1 MDASDS
7 AQNLEIRPR
16 DKTVDHEGNAT
27 SDSAQSNNDMCA
39 EGDKNNAIEN
49 NFRSSPRAFSSA
61 DSVVISPASSSL
73 GASPPHDFTSI
84 DFSPDDDEDD
94 APMNPFRLNFD
105 EEGNNF
111 DTSTA
116 FDGADKVDKTDG
128 VEGSD
133 RDNENIENGADNGRE
148 SPTHSLNLSVLSGYD
163 TEEDEDGV
171 LRRYGNHVL
180 ASTKN
185 AIAIMR
191 SDDEEDSVY
200 SAVNQSADDIEENEI
215 NTNGNSNRPNRA
227 RINSSQSSL
236 SRSSSTSGS
245 GRRKPKGTLGKIR
258 GVING
263 MRRAHKDA
271 RLHRSTRRF
280 LAMSEGQR
288 TAQGWTESVCLSP
301 WCDITTGRGIAL
313 MFGALSLC
321 VLVAGALGKGG
332 HLTWGIW
339 IVVIGAIIILIKV
352 FWVPLHWL
360 VVGQFLEKRRRQN
373 MQVYET
379 LNGGNPGGIEIP
391 VQNVDERDVY
401 SFANELNRQDTEGS
415 QREVV

>member
-1 MDASDS
+1 MS
-7 AQNLEIRPR
+7 
-16 DKTVDHEGNAT
+16 
-27 SDSAQSNNDMCA
+27 
-39 EGDKNNAIEN
+39 
-49 NFRSSPRAFSSA
+49 
-61 DSVVISPASSSL
+61 
-73 GASPPHDFTSI
+73 
-84 DFSPDDDEDD
+84 
-94 APMNPFRLNFD
+94 PFRLNFD
-105 EEGNNF
+105 EAGHNF
-111 DTSTA
+111 DTNTPHNHA
-116 FDGADKVDKTDG
+116 ENIEETGGD
-128 VEGSD
+128 EGSD
-133 RDNENIENGADNGRE
+133 RDNEKIENNATNGRE

-200 SAVNQSADDIEENEI
+200 SAVNQSTDDVDENE
-215 NTNGNSNRPNRA
+215 NRA
-227 RINSSQSSL
+227 RIHSSQSSL

-245 GRRKPKGTLGKIR
+245 GRKKSKGTLGRIR
-258 GVING
+258 GIING
-263 MRRAHKDA
+263 MRRAHEDA

-288 TAQGWTESVCLSP
+288 TAQGWTESICLSP
-301 WCDITTGRGIAL
+301 WCDITTGRGGAL
-313 MFGALSLC
+313 MSGLLTLC
-321 VLVAGALGKGG
+321 AIVAGALGKGG

-339 IVVIGAIIILIKV
+339 IAVFGVLIILIKV
-352 FWVPLHWL
+352 FWVPIHWL

-391 VQNVDERDVY
+391 VQNVDGDEGY
-401 SFANELNRQDTEGS
+401 SFANELARQDTEGS
-415 QREVV
+415 SREVV

>member
-7 AQNLEIRPR
+7 AQNLEARPR
-16 DKTVDHEGNAT
+16 DETVDSKGVT
-27 SDSAQSNNDMCA
+27 SASAQTSNDTCA
-39 EGDKNNAIEN
+39 EGDKNNAIQN
-49 NFRSSPRAFSSA
+49 TFPSPTRAFSSV
-61 DSVVISPASSSL
+61 DNLVISPASSSL
-73 GASPPHDFTSI
+73 GASPPHDFTSV
-84 DFSPDDDEDD
+84 DFSPDDDEVD
-94 APMNPFRLNFD
+94 APMNPFRLTFD
-105 EEGNNF
+105 REGNNF
-111 DTSTA
+111 DTNTP
-116 FDGADKVDKTDG
+116 FDSAENIDVTGG

-133 RDNENIENGADNGRE
+133 RVNESIENDANNGRE

-200 SAVNQSADDIEENEI
+200 SAVNQSTDDIEDNNM
-215 NTNGNSNRPNRA
+215 NTNGNSNGPNRA
-227 RINSSQSSL
+227 RIHSSQSSL

-245 GRRKPKGTLGKIR
+245 GRRKSKGTLGKIR

-263 MRRAHKDA
+263 MRRAHEDA

-288 TAQGWTESVCLSP
+288 TAQGWTESICLSP

-313 MFGALSLC
+313 MFGALTMC
-321 VLVAGALGKGG
+321 VLVASALGKGG

-339 IVVIGAIIILIKV
+339 IIVIGAGTILMKV
-352 FWVPLHWL
+352 FWVPIHWL
-360 VVGQFLEKRRRQN
+360 AVGQFLEKRRRQN

-391 VQNVDERDVY
+391 VQNVNERDEY
-401 SFANELNRQDTEGS
+401 SFENELARQDTEGS